1 MHADHRAV
9 MNRAG
14 PGASQ
19 PAAPAL
25 DLVTRLAAALDD
37 AAVSWCHW
45 KSNEAIDR
53 SASGDNDLD
62 LLIARGDAGRVEEIL
77 ARLGFR
83 VARPPADRQLP
94 GILDHYGVDAAA
106 GRVVHVH
113 AHYHLVL
120 GDDMTK
126 NVRLPIER
134 AYLRSCTRDG
144 LFPLPSAE
152 LEYIVFVLRMV
163 LKHSTLDGQLDRKA
177 RLTASERRELAHL
190 EERIDPAE
198 VARLV
203 RTCVPFI
210 GPRLFTACRRAAS
223 ERLGHAARAVV
234 AARLA
239 VALRAHTRRRE
250 VLDVGLRVWRRRWR
264 RHGPRLPWLT
274 SKKRL
279 DHGGLLI
286 ALIGGDGSGKSTAAE
301 MLATQLGRTFDVV
314 RVHMGKPEWSRLS
327 RLVKRPMRRLRRY
340 GLFRTTSAPAWHD
353 FDGRLPGLGYVL
365 WHTLTARDRAL
376 TYQRARRAAARGAIV
391 VSDRFPVPRLRLMDG
406 PRTDLPGV
414 ERRPVAGWLAR
425 RERRYYDHILPP
437 DVTIV
442 LRVPPAVAVERR
454 SGQDADVVRRRVAE
468 VYDADWDDADVVLI
482 DATQPIEQV
491 HAQVTAA
498 VWSEL

>member
-1 MHADHRAV
+1 MHAEDGAV
-9 MNRAG
+9 MSPTGRV
-14 PGASQ
+14 
-19 PAAPAL
+19 APRPTAPPL
-25 DLVTRLAAALDD
+25 DLIATLAAALDD

-62 LLIARGDAGRVEEIL
+62 LLIARGDAGRFEEVL

-94 GILDHYGVDAAA
+94 GILDHYGVDDAT
-106 GRVVHVH
+106 GTVVHVH
-113 AHYHLVL
+113 AHYQLVL

-126 NVRLPIER
+126 NVRLPVER
-134 AYLRSCTRDG
+134 AYLRSCTRVG

-152 LEYIVFVLRMV
+152 FEYIVFVLRMV
-163 LKHSTLDGQLDRKA
+163 LKHSTVDGQLDRKA
-177 RLTASERRELAHL
+177 RLTASERRELAYL

-203 RTCVPFI
+203 STHVPFV
-210 GPRLFTACRRAAS
+210 GLRLFNACRRAAS
-223 ERLGHAARAVV
+223 EQLGHAARAVV
-234 AARLA
+234 AARLV
-239 VALRAHTRRRE
+239 VALRAHTRHRE

-264 RHGPRLPWLT
+264 RYGRRLPWLT

-279 DHGGLLI
+279 DHGGLII
-286 ALIGGDGSGKSTAAE
+286 ALVGGDGSGKSTAAD
-301 MLATQLGRTFDVV
+301 MLAAHLGHTFEVV
-314 RVHMGKPEWSRLS
+314 RVHMGKPEWSRLT
-327 RLVKRPMRRLRRY
+327 RLVKRPMRRLRQY

-353 FDGRLPGLGYVL
+353 FGGRFPGLGYIL

-376 TYQRARRAAARGAIV
+376 TYQRARRAAARGAVV
-391 VSDRFPVPRLRLMDG
+391 VSDRFPVHGIRFMDG

-414 ERRPVAGWLAR
+414 DGRPAARWLAQ

-454 SGQDADVVRRRVAE
+454 SGENADVVRRRVAE
-468 VYDADWDDADVVLI
+468 VYDADWADAGAVVV
-482 DATQPIEQV
+482 DATQPVEDV
-491 HAQVTAA
+491 HAQITAA
-498 VWSEL
+498 VWSAL

>member
-1 MHADHRAV
+1 MHAEHRVTMDPADPV
-9 MNRAG
+9 
-14 PGASQ
+14 ASQ
-19 PAAPAL
+19 NAAPAL
-25 DLVTRLAAALDD
+25 DLVRRLVAALDG

-45 KSNEAIDR
+45 KSNEAIAR

-62 LLIARGDAGRVEEIL
+62 LLIAREHAGRVEEIL
-77 ARLGFR
+77 ASLGFR

-94 GILDHYGVDAAA
+94 GIVDHYGIDDS

-134 AYLRSCTRDG
+134 AYLHSCTRAG

-163 LKHSTLDGQLDRKA
+163 LKHSTIDGQLDRKA
-177 RLTASERRELAHL
+177 RLTASEQRELAYL
-190 EERIDPAE
+190 EERIDPVE
-198 VARLV
+198 VERLV
-203 RTCVPFI
+203 TTCIPFI
-210 GPRLFTACRRAAS
+210 GHRLFSACRRAAA

-234 AARLA
+234 AARLV

-250 VLDVGLRVWRRRWR
+250 VLDVALRVWRRRWR
-264 RHGPRLPWLT
+264 RHGPRLSWLT

-279 DHGGLLI
+279 DRGGLII

-340 GLFRTTSAPAWHD
+340 GLFRATSAPAWHD
-353 FDGRLPGLGYVL
+353 FGGRSPGLGYLL

-376 TYQRARRAAARGAIV
+376 TYQRARRVAARGGIV
-391 VSDRFPVPRLRLMDG
+391 VSDRFPDPRIRLMDG

-414 ERRPVAGWLAR
+414 TRRPVAGWLAS
-425 RERRYYDHILPP
+425 RERHYYDHILPP

-454 SGQDADVVRRRVAE
+454 AHQDADVVRRRVAE
-468 VYDADWDDADVVLI
+468 VYEADWTDAAVVI
-482 DATQPIEQV
+482 DATQPVEYV
-491 HAQVTAA
+491 HAQITAA
-498 VWSEL
+498 VWSAL